1 MVTGI
6 TDAHKVQTAS
16 LAARVDVTDVAIAT
30 TVGDDRARDAITLV
44 AAAAL
49 APVAFGSDVIATVG
63 VRVAVVHLVAL
74 SL

>member
-6 TDAHKVQTAS
+6 TDAHKVEATS
-16 LAARVDVTDVAIAT
+16 LAARVDVTDVAIAA
-30 TVGDDRARDAITLV
+30 TVGDDRARDAVALV
-44 AAAAL
+44 ATPAL

-63 VRVAVVHLVAL
+63 VWVTVVHLVAL